1 MSMERVRRALTGIS
15 GVHVTAYDGEG
26 AIDAALIGAI
36 VGRIAA
42 AGVHNIVSA
51 GNTAEFF
58 ALTPDEVSR
67 VHEAAVAGA
76 AGRALVTAAV
86 GRSLTEAIAMA
97 RAAKRAGADAVMVH
111 QPLDPFAAPQAQ
123 VDYFLAIAEASE
135 LPLVAY
141 VRSEQIGV
149 EDLAHAAAHPNV
161 AGIKFAHGNLM
172 LLAQVLR
179 ETQNHPAVF
188 VCGLAESWAVPFYA
202 LGARGFTSGL
212 VNVDP
217 QRSLAVWTAL
227 EAHDFAAAN
236 RLLDAIAPFEAMR
249 TRFNHGANVT
259 VVKEAL
265 TLLGVPVGPV
275 RRPGL
280 PALDAADREALR
292 RLLREWGLQ
301 RLDLRAGA

>member
-1 MSMERVRRALTGIS
+1 MSIEHVRRALAGIS

-42 AGVHNIVSA
+42 SGVHNIVSA

-58 ALTPDEVSR
+58 ALTPEEVSR
-67 VHEAAVAGA
+67 VHEAAVAGT

-111 QPLDPFAAPQAQ
+111 QPLDPFAAPHAQ
-123 VDYFLAIAEASE
+123 VDYFLAVAEASE

-141 VRSEQIGV
+141 VRSDQIGV
-149 EDLAHAAAHPNV
+149 EDLARAAAHPNV
-161 AGIKFAHGNLM
+161 AGVKLAHGNLM

-179 ETQNHPAVF
+179 EAREHPAVF

-217 QRSLAVWTAL
+217 KRSLAVWAAL
-227 EAHDFAAAN
+227 EARDFAAAN
-236 RLLDAIAPFEAMR
+236 QLLDAIAPFEAMR
-249 TRFNHGANVT
+249 ARFNHGANVT

-265 TLLGVPVGPV
+265 TLLGVPVGQV

-301 RLDLRAGA
+301 RLDLRAAA